1 MFKYFKDKV
10 MVCYIYPQSLT
21 RSRDIQVGGT
31 VLVWAVCTTKA
42 CGSKL

>member
-1 MFKYFKDKV
+1 MKDSYDTMIYLFYVKYFKDTV

-31 VLVWAVCTTKA
+31 ALV
-42 CGSKL
+42 